1 MNRILR
7 FLAYI
12 FSRLLLLYP
21 GSFRKEFADE
31 MELVFRETVMQAAH
45 EGISSL
51 LIVSVRELRGLIIG
65 IVQELR
71 YELGRKGV
79 QMELNE
85 GKNSGTDPGTRNS
98 TIHALLATL
107 PFILFG
113 LTCLLAELASPVSLG
128 NAYLI
133 FSIAVM
139 FGLLIGIA
147 TNFPNWTYSYL
158 GWAVV
163 MAFMWSM
170 SWLMLLIA
178 IGIGLLLA
186 RSIRPLRQCI
196 HGIGEDWTI
205 LSFMMYAFVAF
216 VLLIYD
222 ENHHPYLAVFML
234 GSTLVISLGAWFY
247 LRNTVNWKK
256 LVSLFSGFVFGYIIS
271 YVCYATWDWSAYHG
285 FPEAPPQEWYVALR
299 NMIEIVLIW
308 SVFLLWPAIIGLVQ
322 LGIKKRKI
330 V

>member
-1 MNRILR
+1 MNLILR
-7 FLAYI
+7 FLAYF

-21 GSFRKEFADE
+21 GSFRKEFAEE
-31 MELVFRETVMQAAH
+31 MEVVFEETIMQAAH
-45 EGISSL
+45 KGISFL
-51 LIVSVRELRGLIIG
+51 LVVSVRELIGLIIG
-65 IVQELR
+65 IVQECR
-71 YELGRKGV
+71 YELQRKGV
-79 QMELNE
+79 QMDLNE
-85 GKNSGTDPGTRNS
+85 GKNPGTVPGTNN
-98 TIHALLATL
+98 TFHALLATL
-107 PFILFG
+107 PFVLFG
-113 LTCLLAELASPVSLG
+113 LICLLTELILPVSLG

-147 TNFPNWTYSYL
+147 TNFPGWTYSYL
-158 GWAVV
+158 GWAIV

-196 HGIGEDWTI
+196 YGIGEDWTI

-222 ENHHPYLAVFML
+222 ENHHPYLAIFML
-234 GSTLVISLGAWFY
+234 GSTLVVSLGAWFY
-247 LRNTVNWKK
+247 LRNTVTWKK

-285 FPEAPPQEWYVALR
+285 FPEAPPQEWYVTMK
-299 NMIEIVLIW
+299 NMIEIVLLW

-322 LGIKKRKI
+322 LGVKKRKI